1 MDTEKEPIRRKRR
14 DLTSRALPKYHLR
27 NWRQTF
33 YRTVD
38 SKILKIKD
46 EKSPKMKKRLCRYFN
61 YWMDDR
67 RDAFMN
73 FRNQYR
79 LLGSIN
85 NLWAENQE
93 CVVNKLKS
101 SISDSCKRKENKD
114 KKVIRDKKKVIE
126 DFCEDKEEH
135 LQELNENIT
144 EEKCTNY
151 NNWLDEK
158 KKFFV
163 NKNWINEQE
172 MTFDENLEISENC
185 TLNDMNTFVTSLD
198 CIRINKKENDS
209 CDSKISENCNQS
221 QLLTPDSSFANAS
234 DHSSSE
240 TITIKPNATTNLSTT
255 TINSTT
261 KIITQNTANP
271 SNESTTPTP
280 GSTQK
285 LTSTIASIH
294 SDPNSPIPLPLKA
307 SVSEIPQTDVSPTTP
322 TTSSTPKVASTNM
335 STHSDEDS
343 PIALPVKAMNPTEKP
358 VTNDIIL
365 TSGNNVELP
374 TVSDSSE
381 SSISHTFRSTN
392 ADISGN
398 SQIELS
404 PTTPTSALNITLP
417 SNAIPINIP
426 TNIQAPITNS
436 TSSSSNT
443 TLNIPPISPTSAKVN
458 ETQLETIFE
467 TTASSGN
474 TSTPTSTIMTANIST
489 NLSITSHANTNS
501 STDLFT
507 LTPTNSS
514 ISTTQ
519 STIPST
525 ILTSETKLQT
535 KNMSSHVDKSTNT
548 TGFTLAVSTNTTKT
562 ISSTMVYNS
571 PLITNKS
578 TFNSSVNT
586 SLTNTSYYVNGN
598 HSNDNIQNIASN
610 NTLTVTPLPVQ
621 NATANVTSNNILT
634 TTPIP
639 TQNTT
644 TNVTTDNPNTPICTS
659 NIPVLIALSLGASL
673 LLIIFL
679 FAILYKHR
687 RTRFLPGKGSKKK
700 KKYTKRKNYK
710 ESSISYIKTPLDI
723 PYELLESNIQLN
735 NVCNKTNNS
744 LCKVVFE
751 NEIDN
756 TLKEKSEENAINIKT
771 KSDIAIIREKLKW
784 KIMTEIYT
792 IVIDECKKE
801 EWKKDRKVFF
811 DICLEELKNE
821 GMYLD
826 ITLEN
831 EKKDNVTIMLE
842 KKKLL
847 WKQYKKEH
855 GKILEKWKKE
865 KWFENL
871 KREWKEEEV
880 NYSEIIK
887 QERIIKSRENDLN
900 NPSMKKQKIIWRNWV
915 KKHITWLHDSDDQK
929 WFNELLEIYKI
940 EEEIKENIEGEDSEE
955 GYIKIEREEKSDK
968 DSKKNNL
975 KLKLWIDVHMMI
987 LKECKRE
994 ERMIIKNEFLK
1005 TCIEELKTTIN
1016 PEEILETQKEIT
1028 GNIILENKKEVL
1040 EKLKRENWFIEL
1052 KIDWN
1057 SKEKKYMEELIKKNL
1072 PQNNEERIKNFM
1084 INEQKII
1091 WKKYWEEINKKWIE
1105 NESMEKWLINL
1116 IEENVNDNKN
1126 KVKIKEIKDE
1136 LEEYKEKT
1144 NTSKEGR
1151 KEEEKKM
1158 KDEEIQIKNKKNFF
1172 TLKKKPKWKTM
1183 IEIQM
1188 IIMEDCKQKEW
1199 ELNREKFLKI
1209 CLDEW
1214 KGDERLYGNIVAKKS
1229 RMNTEESIIIALERQ
1244 KTFSRKLI
1252 ERHKKMIEKWR
1263 KEEWFNSLMEEWIK
1277 EVNIHVETLDEK
1289 KSIEGTNNIE
1299 NNITLEKKNEIW
1311 SQWIKKQR
1319 RLFTQYEKESLFN
1332 RLLDEY
1338 NEEEDMYEREDEQT
1352 KEKKNNIDNMERD
1365 PKTDNIKDEVS
1376 EEIEKI
1382 NLISEL
1388 WIEIHMLILD
1398 QCKKEEIE
1406 YMKKEFL
1413 KTYIEGKNCY
1423 KELDEHEITKKE
1435 INEEEKEGIIND
1447 MIERKKEQWESW
1459 KREEWFQEM
1468 KLNWHKTG
1476 HTNDIE
1482 ESDILD
1488 DTKVGITNFIFERQV
1503 FDRQWLEKQR
1513 NFLKKWNKQKLKKSM
1528 KNQYKDEQIE
1538 EENEENVLNDKWD
1551 ITIL

>member
-1 MDTEKEPIRRKRR
+1 MDIEKEPIRRKRR
-14 DLTSRALPKYHLR
+14 DLTSGALGRYHHR
-27 NWRQTF
+27 NWKQNF
-33 YRTVD
+33 QSTVN
-38 SKILKIKD
+38 SKILQIKR
-46 EKSPKMKKRLCRYFN
+46 EKSPKMRKRLCRYFN
-61 YWMDDR
+61 YWVDDR
-67 RDAFMN
+67 REAFMN
-73 FRNQYR
+73 LKNEYR
-79 LLGSIN
+79 LVGNIN
-85 NLWAENQE
+85 NLWAQNQKYVDE
-93 CVVNKLKS
+93 KLKT
-101 SISDSCKRKENKD
+101 SINDSCKRIENKN
-114 KKVIRDKKKVIE
+114 KKDIRDKKKVIE

-144 EEKCTNY
+144 EEKCTKY

-158 KKFFV
+158 KKFFES
-163 NKNWINEQE
+163 KKWINEQ

-185 TLNDMNTFVTSLD
+185 TLNNMNTFVTSSE
-198 CIRINKKENDS
+198 CSRINKKENYS

-221 QLLTPDSSFANAS
+221 HLLTPDSSFGNAS
-234 DHSSSE
+234 DHDSIE
-240 TITIKPNATTNLSTT
+240 TITIKPNTTTNLSTT

-261 KIITQNTANP
+261 TIEITSNT
-271 SNESTTPTP
+271 SVESTTQTP

-294 SDPNSPIPLPLKA
+294 SDPNLPKPAALKA
-307 SVSEIPQTDVSPTTP
+307 IEPVISQRDVSPTTP
-322 TTSSTPKVASTNM
+322 TPSSTAKVASTTM
-335 STHSDEDS
+335 STHSDENS
-343 PIALPVKAMNPTEKP
+343 PKALPVKAMNPTEKP
-358 VTNDIIL
+358 VTSDIIL
-365 TSGNNVELP
+365 TSGNNVKLP

-381 SSISHTFRSTN
+381 SSISHTSRSTN

-404 PTTPTSALNITLP
+404 PTTPTSAPNITL
-417 SNAIPINIP
+417 SSIANQKNMPI
-426 TNIQAPITNS
+426 TIQAPITNS

-443 TLNIPPISPTSAKVN
+443 TLNIPSISPTSANVN
-458 ETQLETIFE
+458 ETQLETMFE

-474 TSTPTSTIMTANIST
+474 TSTPTSTIRTANIST
-489 NLSITSHANTNS
+489 NLSITSNANTNT

-514 ISTTQ
+514 ISTTKL
-519 STIPST
+519 TIPST
-525 ILTSETKLQT
+525 ILTSETTLQT
-535 KNMSSHVDKSTNT
+535 KNISSHVDKSTYT
-548 TGFTLAVSTNTTKT
+548 TGFTLAVSTDTTKT
-562 ISSTMVYNS
+562 ISSTMIYNS

-578 TFNSSVNT
+578 AFNSSVNT
-586 SLTNTSYYVNGN
+586 SLTYTNYYVNGN
-598 HSNDNIQNIASN
+598 HSNDNIQNISSN
-610 NTLTVTPLPVQ
+610 NTLTTTQLPVQ
-621 NATANVTSNNILT
+621 NATTNVTSNNILT

-639 TQNTT
+639 THNTT

-679 FAILYKHR
+679 FVILYKHR
-687 RTRFLPGKGSKKK
+687 RTRFLPGKGSKKRK
-700 KKYTKRKNYK
+700 KHTKRKNQK
-710 ESSISYIKTPLDI
+710 ENSMNFIMMPSEI

-735 NVCNKTNNS
+735 NVRNRTNNS
-744 LCKVVFE
+744 LCSIIFE
-751 NEIDN
+751 NEIN
-756 TLKEKSEENAINIKT
+756 NALTEKSGENEINIKT

-784 KIMTEIYT
+784 KIMIEIYT

-801 EWKKDRKVFF
+801 EWKKNRKVFF

-826 ITLEN
+826 ITIEN

-842 KKKLL
+842 NTKLL

-855 GKILEKWKKE
+855 RKILEKWKKE

-887 QERIIKSRENDLN
+887 EERIIKSTENDLN
-900 NPSMKKQKIIWRNWV
+900 NPSLEKQKVIWRNWV
-915 KKHITWLHDSDDQK
+915 KKHTAWLHDSYDQK

-955 GYIKIEREEKSDK
+955 GNIKIEREEKSDK

-975 KLKLWIDVHMMI
+975 KLKLWIDIHMMV

-994 ERMIIKNEFLK
+994 ERMMIKNEFLK

-1016 PEEILETQKEIT
+1016 TEELLEVENEIRE
-1028 GNIILENKKEVL
+1028 NIILENKKEEL

-1057 SKEKKYMEELIKKNL
+1057 KKEKKYMEELSKKNL
-1072 PQNNEERIKNFM
+1072 PEDNEERIKNF
-1084 INEQKII
+1084 IIYEQKII

-1116 IEENVNDNKN
+1116 IEENVNEDEN

-1151 KEEEKKM
+1151 NVEEKKM
-1158 KDEEIQIKNKKNFF
+1158 KDEEVQIKNKKNFF

-1209 CLDEW
+1209 CLEEW
-1214 KGDERLYGNIVAKKS
+1214 KGDERLYGNIVRKNS
-1229 RMNTEESIIIALERQ
+1229 TMNIKESTIIALERQ
-1244 KTFSRKLI
+1244 KMFSRKLI
-1252 ERHKKMIEKWR
+1252 ERHKKLIEKWR
-1263 KEEWFNSLMEEWIK
+1263 TEEWFNSLIEEWKK
-1277 EVNIHVETLDEK
+1277 EENIHIGTTDKK
-1289 KSIEGTNNIE
+1289 KSIQGTYSIEKNIG
-1299 NNITLEKKNEIW
+1299 LEKKNEIW

-1338 NEEEDMYEREDEQT
+1338 NEEEDMYERKDKQT

-1365 PKTDNIKDEVS
+1365 PKTVDIKDDVS
-1376 EEIEKI
+1376 GKIERV
-1382 NLISEL
+1382 NLISKL
-1388 WIEIHMLILD
+1388 WIEIYMMILD

-1413 KTYIEGKNCY
+1413 KTYIEGKNGY
-1423 KELDEHEITKKE
+1423 KELNEHEITKKE
-1435 INEEEKEGIIND
+1435 INDEEKEGIIND

-1459 KREEWFQEM
+1459 KRQEWFQEL
-1468 KLNWHKTG
+1468 KLNWYKAG
-1476 HTNDIE
+1476 YINDME
-1482 ESDILD
+1482 ESKILGD
-1488 DTKVGITNFIFERQV
+1488 SKVVTENFIYERQLSE
-1503 FDRQWLEKQR
+1503 RQWLEKQR
-1513 NFLKKWNKQKLKKSM
+1513 KFLRKWNKQKLKKSM
-1528 KNQYKDEQIE
+1528 KNKYKNDQIE
-1538 EENEENVLNDKWD
+1538 EENEENIPKDNWD